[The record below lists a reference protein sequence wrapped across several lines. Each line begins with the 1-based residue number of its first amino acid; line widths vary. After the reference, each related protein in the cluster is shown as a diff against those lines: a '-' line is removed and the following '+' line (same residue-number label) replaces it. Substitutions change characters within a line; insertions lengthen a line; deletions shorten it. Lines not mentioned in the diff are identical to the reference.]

1 MEAVSKNVPKALSR
15 RLETIQFRKRE
26 DLVVAEPVRL
36 SKERV
41 HEVTG
46 EAADLFAVA
55 AAARTSG
62 PIIWIG
68 LARDVGSLA
77 PTSVQSFLDP
87 ARIILAICVSRT
99 EILWSAEQA
108 LRSPTAACVVAE
120 IGDGPDLRESRRL
133 QIAAEEGGSI
143 GLVLISGRTSSSAA
157 ETRWQ
162 CETSSEADLAWV
174 WTLIKNR
181 KGKLGAWQAR
191 WNGKKDAQNA
201 IHLVSATA
209 A

>member
-1 MEAVSKNVPKALSR
+1 MEAVSKNVLKALSR

-62 PIIWIG
+62 PIVWIG

-77 PTSVQSFLDP
+77 PTSLQSFLDP
-87 ARIILAICVSRT
+87 ARIILAICVSRK

-120 IGDGPDLRESRRL
+120 IGDGPDLHESRRL

-143 GLVLISGRTSSSAA
+143 GLLLISGRTSSSAA
-157 ETRWQ
+157 ETRWL
-162 CETSSEADLAWV
+162 CETSSESDLAWV
-174 WTLIKNR
+174 WTSIKNR

>member
-26 DLVVAEPVRL
+26 DLVVAGPVRL
-36 SKERV
+36 SKERI

-62 PIIWIG
+62 PIVWIG
-68 LARDVGSLA
+68 LARDVGNLA
-77 PTSVQSFLDP
+77 PTSLQSFLDP
-87 ARIILAICVSRT
+87 ARIILAICVSRK

-120 IGDGPDLRESRRL
+120 LGDGPDLRESRRL
-133 QIAAEEGGSI
+133 QIAAEEGRSI
-143 GLVLISGRTSSSAA
+143 GLVLISGPTSSSAA
-157 ETRWQ
+157 ETRWL
-162 CETSSEADLAWV
+162 CETSSEADFAWV

-181 KGKLGAWQAR
+181 KGKPGAWQAR
-191 WNGKKDAQNA
+191 WNGKKDAKNA

>member
-1 MEAVSKNVPKALSR
+1 MKAISEGIPKTLARS
-15 RLETIQFRKRE
+15 LETIQFRKHE
-26 DLVVAEPVRL
+26 DLVVAGSVRL
-36 SKERV
+36 SKRRV

-55 AAARTSG
+55 AAARTNG

-77 PTSVQSFLDP
+77 PTALQSFLDP
-87 ARIILAICVSRT
+87 ARIILATCVSRA
-99 EILWSAEQA
+99 EILWAAEQA
-108 LRSPTAACVVAE
+108 LRSPAAAFVVAE
-120 IGDGPDLRESRRL
+120 LRDGPDLRESRRL

-143 GLVLISGRTSSSAA
+143 GLALISGRTSSSAA
-157 ETRWQ
+157 ETRWR
-162 CETSSEADLAWV
+162 CEASSEADLAWV

-181 KGKLGAWQAR
+181 KGRLGAWRAR
-191 WNGKKDAQNA
+191 WNGKKDAQSA
-201 IHLVSATA
+201 IHLVPATA